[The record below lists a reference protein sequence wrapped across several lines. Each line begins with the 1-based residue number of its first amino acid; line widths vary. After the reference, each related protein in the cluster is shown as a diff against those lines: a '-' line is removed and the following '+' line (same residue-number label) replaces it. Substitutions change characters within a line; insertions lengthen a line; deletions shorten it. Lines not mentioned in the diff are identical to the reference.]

1 MNPLITAILSRL
13 PSPQAAAAKRCG
25 ISQAYLSQII
35 AGKRVPP
42 LATLQRMAEA
52 AGLELRVAKRKALP
66 RSEK

>member
-13 PSPQAAAAKRCG
+13 PSPQSAAAKQCG
-25 ISQAYLSQII
+25 ISQAYLSQIVT
-35 AGKRVPP
+35 GKRQPP